1 VEGWLV
7 LQDEIEFLSW
17 AGLGYGPLGAWRDS
31 GSAFSMR
38 KKKVEANL
46 SIPIDCNR
54 VAHELAALGCEC
66 VKGSEASMSSLLGH
80 INIIVESMSNT
91 MLPNPKKKKRLLRS

>member
-46 SIPIDCNR
+46 SVCQF
-54 VAHELAALGCEC
+54 L
-66 VKGSEASMSSLLGH
+66 
-80 INIIVESMSNT
+80 
-91 MLPNPKKKKRLLRS
+91 